1 MGFTR
6 QSLKD
11 IIFLGLVVQG
21 VVFVLFPLDKLV
33 HSSEHVALLVGE
45 KTVKRFVDELHM
57 LFYLCF
63 YVFALIQ
70 LAKVADHILGNKLL
84 FEQVSIL
91 TPYNICFIKFMLV
104 LSHSFLPLSLKY
116 FSPNVVDIA
125 INDF

>member
-1 MGFTR
+1 MGSLLRFIGVRFTR
-6 QSLKD
+6 KSLKD

-33 HSSEHVALLVGE
+33 HSAEHVALLIGE

-84 FEQVSIL
+84 FE
-91 TPYNICFIKFMLV
+91 
-104 LSHSFLPLSLKY
+104 
-116 FSPNVVDIA
+116 
-125 INDF
+125 